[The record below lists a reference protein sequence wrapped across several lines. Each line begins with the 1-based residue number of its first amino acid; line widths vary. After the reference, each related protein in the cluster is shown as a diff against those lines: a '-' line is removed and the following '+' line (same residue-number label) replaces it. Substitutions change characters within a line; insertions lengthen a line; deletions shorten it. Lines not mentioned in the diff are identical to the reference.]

1 MVRRNPNAAFSVRS
15 FAAIALLLVGVADD
29 ARATIMTYTLSG
41 GTMTGSYTL
50 DGTTTNFTNAAVAY
64 AVTADS
70 SLAVAGT
77 QSQTGDPVYYL
88 PVSSVTITLTAGSN
102 TTIFSAGTQTIQYN
116 GFTAPASMAVISYN
130 VPSQGYSGIG
140 FGAVDVVPNAD
151 YPANSSTNPW
161 TISVGQGLQFGSAV
175 YTNLQTPGSFAGI
188 NFLPVADL
196 EVSSGGLSGTLDPTS
211 ASGAATMTITPVPEP
226 STYAMAL
233 AGLACGGVSMWRRRK
248 RA

>member
-15 FAAIALLLVGVADD
+15 FAAIALLLVGVAGS

-41 GTMTGSYTL
+41 GTMDGSYTL
-50 DGTTTNFTNAAVAY
+50 GGTTTNFTNAAVTY

-77 QSQTGDPVYYL
+77 FSNSGLPLYYL
-88 PVSSVTITLTAGSN
+88 PVSSVTVTLTEGSN

-116 GFTAPASMAVISYN
+116 GFSAPASMAVISYDA
-130 VPSQGYSGIG
+130 PPTYSGIG

-151 YPANSSTNPW
+151 NPTNSTTTPYGVSL
-161 TISVGQGLQFGSAV
+161 GQGLQGGSAV
-175 YTNLQTPGSFAGI
+175 YTDLQTLGSFAAI
-188 NFLPVADL
+188 NFVPIGSLQ
-196 EVSSGGLSGTLDPTS
+196 VSSGGQTGTLDS
-211 ASGAATMTITPVPEP
+211 IGASGAATMNITAVPEP
-226 STYAMAL
+226 STYVMAL
-233 AGLACGGVSMWRRRK
+233 AGIACGGYLVRRRRK